1 MAHTVANQDAVLKDV
16 YNDEEIAKQSFGENP
31 LFAIVKKERAKNIG
45 GRRCIQ
51 VVEFAHPNGASA
63 GFEEAMTDGTDSQ
76 YEDFILTRKKQYQR
90 IRVDHELLFATEK
103 KSDSLVDAMKEFDRG
118 LMGLGEKVGRRCYRT
133 LGGSMGQL
141 SIASTTTTTLSFTD
155 NAAVFNFMLG
165 QKLQFSTSDGSS
177 GSLLDG
183 GDFTTV
189 TGIDH
194 EAGTVTIADDLA
206 TKISGVTTSSYVFTR
221 GDFGQCI
228 SGLEDWLPV
237 DNRAARL
244 AAPFNGV
251 IRNPASVYL
260 GGVYMDGTSLGSL
273 DQVLIKLVG
282 KIGKF
287 GGRTSHIFAN
297 PESLTDLELVQNSK
311 IRYLGPATVNVKGD
325 SGDILVGFSGYR
337 VRIGSREVTI
347 IGDRNCPSNRVY
359 ALQMNTWTMWYTGKL
374 FNWLGEDYT
383 GNRLSMSQNDDSA
396 EARIGSYMQLGCSA
410 PGWNGVAKI
419 NPSTSV

>member
-1 MAHTVANQDAVLKDV
+1 MGTHSITNQDAVLKDV

-31 LFAIVKKERAKNIG
+31 LFALIKKERAKNAG

-51 VVEFAHPNGASA
+51 AVEFAHPNGASA
-63 GFEEAMTDGTDSQ
+63 EFEDAMTDNTESQ

-103 KSDSLVDAMKEFDRG
+103 RSEAMIDAMKEFDRG

-133 LGGSMGQL
+133 LGGSMGKLAL
-141 SIASTTTTTLSFTD
+141 SSTTTTTLTFND
-155 NAAVFNFMLG
+155 NAAVFNFMIG
-165 QKLQFSTSDGSS
+165 QKLQFSTADGSS

-206 TKISGVTTSSYVFTR
+206 TKITGITTTSYVFTK
-221 GDFGQCI
+221 GDFGKCL

-237 DNRAARL
+237 DDRATKL
-244 AAPFNGV
+244 AATFSGV
-251 IRNPASVYL
+251 VRNVAGVYL
-260 GGVYMDGTSLGSL
+260 GGVYMDGTTLGSL

-282 KIGKF
+282 KIGKY

-297 PESLTDLELVQNSK
+297 PESLTDLELVSNSK
-311 IRYLGPATVNVKGD
+311 IRYLGSARSEVKGGG
-325 SGDILVGFSGYR
+325 GDVLVGFDGYR
-337 VRIGSREVTI
+337 VRIGGREVTI

-359 ALQMNTWTMWYTGKL
+359 ALQMNTWTLWHTGKL
-374 FNWLGEDYT
+374 FNWLGESYT
-383 GNRLSMSQNDDSA
+383 GNRLTMSQNDDSA

-419 NPSTSV
+419 NPATT

>member
-1 MAHTVANQDAVLKDV
+1 VVHSVANQDAVLKDV
-16 YNDEEIAKQSFGENP
+16 YNDEEIARQSFGENP
-31 LFAIVKKERAKNIG
+31 LFALIKKERAKNAG

-63 GFEEAMTDGTDSQ
+63 GFEEAMTDATDSQ

-118 LMGLGEKVGRRCYRT
+118 LRGLGEKVGRRCYRT
-133 LGGSMGQL
+133 LGGAMGKL
-141 SIASTTTTTLSFTD
+141 SISSTTTTTLTFTD

-165 QKLQFSTSDGSS
+165 QKLQFSTTDGSS

-206 TKISGVTTSSYVFTR
+206 TKITGVTTASFVFTR

-237 DNRAARL
+237 DDRATKL
-244 AAPFNGV
+244 AANFNGV
-251 IRNPASVYL
+251 IRSPSGVYL
-260 GGVYMDGTSLGSL
+260 GGVYMDGTALGSL

-282 KIGKF
+282 RISKY
-287 GGRTSHIFAN
+287 GGSTSHILAN
-297 PESLTDLELVQNSK
+297 PESLTDLELVSNSK
-311 IRYLGPATVNVKGD
+311 VRFLGTSTSNVKNDAGD
-325 SGDILVGFSGYR
+325 VIVGFNGYR
-337 VRIGSREVTI
+337 VRIGGSEVTI

-359 ALQMNTWTMWYTGKL
+359 ALQLDTWTMWYTGKL

-383 GNRLSMSQNDDSA
+383 GNRLTMSQNDDSA
-396 EARIGSYMQLGCSA
+396 EARIGSYMQMGCSA

-419 NPSTSV
+419 NPSTT